1 MKLIT
6 EYVEQNIETICE
18 QKKDGSKDYF
28 IEGVFMQSNKK
39 NRNGRIYEKASIEKA
54 VKNTSLNKLKKE
66 ELLES

>member
-18 QKKDGSKDYF
+18 QKKDGTKEYF

-39 NRNGRIYEKASIEKA
+39 NRNEDKYRTIS
-54 VKNTSLNKLKKE
+54 
-66 ELLES
+66 